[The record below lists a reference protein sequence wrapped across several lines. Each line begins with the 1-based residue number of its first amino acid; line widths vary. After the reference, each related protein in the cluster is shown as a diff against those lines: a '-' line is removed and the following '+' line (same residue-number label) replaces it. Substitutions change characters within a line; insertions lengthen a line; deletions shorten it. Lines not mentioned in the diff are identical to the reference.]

1 MAGSLRG
8 HVVGPLDTCVIV
20 IVEDGR
26 GVKVRNDIT
35 GIRDTAREI
44 AKINHLFRGCA
55 GSSDLSFAGTE
66 GSPFLSFAKQTD
78 RTTILEDDATVHTL
92 EFVEG
97 EKSAI
102 GDRAAKLGA
111 PTSIAI
117 GENSVG

>member
-35 GIRDTAREI
+35 GIRDTARKI

-55 GSSDLSFAGTE
+55 GSLDLSFTGTE
-66 GSPFLSFAKQTD
+66 GSPFLSFAKPADWTAV
-78 RTTILEDDATVHTL
+78 LEDDAAVHTL
-92 EFVEG
+92 EFEEG
-97 EKSAI
+97 KKSAI

-111 PTSIAI
+111 PTCMAI
-117 GENSVG
+117 GRHGVG